1 MSLLSYTH
9 NIVAVGN
16 NYFNFQVLVERN
28 REKAYAN
35 LKNRVWEK
43 NSSPIGNVLKPFHSI
58 IFISLVFYAGKQ
70 GESRMKF
77 RGREEEKA
85 SKVKE

>member
-1 MSLLSYTH
+1 MSLLSYIH
-9 NIVAVGN
+9 SIVAVGN

-58 IFISLVFYAGKQ
+58 IFISLVFYG
-70 GESRMKF
+70 GN
-77 RGREEEKA
+77 
-85 SKVKE
+85 KERVE